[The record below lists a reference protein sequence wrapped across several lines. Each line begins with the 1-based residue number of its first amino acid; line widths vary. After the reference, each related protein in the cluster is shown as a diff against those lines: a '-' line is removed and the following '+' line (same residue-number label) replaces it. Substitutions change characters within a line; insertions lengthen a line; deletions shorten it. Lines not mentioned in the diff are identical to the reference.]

1 MIVAELEI
9 FHSRPI
15 APTRRIAL
23 GSRHLPVDNAPG
35 AGGLLL
41 AGIMAHN
48 ASEIDPDLRED
59 LVDVMERLAT
69 GHSVVQPRVRHRFQ
83 NDQIGLTRSWQRLL
97 SVDGELV
104 FDFADERG
112 RPVQLALGALYAAG
126 QLPAEVR
133 TSVFE
138 GLAVGLLWNGPVDQ
152 HFISTIMGGRAANLV
167 DLRSWNDPIAWALE
181 VLGLEGDA
189 DDQPNKR
196 TVQKRFRILLR
207 EAHPDHGGETDAA
220 AGRISELTE
229 ARRILHS

>member
-59 LVDVMERLAT
+59 LVDVMERLAS
-69 GHSVVQPRVRHRFQ
+69 GHPVVQPRVRHRFQ
-83 NDQIGLTRSWQRLL
+83 HDQIGLTRSWQRLV
-97 SVDGELV
+97 SVNGELV
-104 FDFADERG
+104 FDFDDERG

-133 TSVFE
+133 EPVFE
-138 GLAVGLLWNGPVDQ
+138 ALAVGLLWNGPVDQ
-152 HFISTIMGGRAANLV
+152 QFISAIMGGRAANLV
-167 DLRSWNDPIAWALE
+167 DLRSWNDPVAWALE
-181 VLGLEGDA
+181 ILGLEGDA

-207 EAHPDHGGETDAA
+207 EAHPDHGGETEEA